1 MAKSKHKLPTV
12 DITNCDRELIHI
24 PGAILPHGV
33 LLVLETET
41 LEILQAA
48 GDTKTLLGLGI
59 QELLGRSAATLFRSD
74 QVEKLHALV
83 KTHDLAKPRH
93 LLDPL
98 LRVMPD
104 CPLDASLHRSGEAL
118 VLEFEAADTMDRF
131 AADPLAGVHEMVQGM
146 DEAATL
152 HALCQFAADRVRNV
166 AQYDRV
172 LVYRFMQDES
182 GLVIAES
189 REKHLEPLLN
199 LHYPA
204 ADIPKQ
210 ARALYVKNWL
220 RLITRVNY
228 EPAPLTPANNPRTGQ
243 PLDMSQALLRDVSP
257 IHREY
262 LRNMGIDASMSI
274 SIIRDGK
281 LWGLI
286 ACHHYSP
293 RILPRHLRAVCEL
306 FGSMFSLQLEARDK
320 REQFEERLAS
330 RMVLQN
336 LMLNLAG
343 ADDFAIGLTRPSPNL
358 LDYIHGGDV
367 SPEGIRQGG
376 VAVSV
381 KGQITFLGTTP
392 KPEQIKN
399 LVEWLNTHMQKS
411 DGVFSTDR
419 LGEIWPEA
427 ASFAGVASGVLVIS
441 VSPEPS
447 HFIVWFR
454 PELVATYSWAGEP
467 KKVER
472 TGLKGEQLSPRRSF
486 EVWKQTVQGRCLPW
500 TPADLDAAFDLR
512 VSLLHVVLRRI
523 NAAALERK
531 ESAERNQLLM
541 AELDHRVKNTIANIQ
556 ALVVQTSRSAD
567 TLTGFVKG
575 LDGRIQSMAKAHSL
589 LSQSRWE
596 GASIDKLLRE
606 ELNAYA
612 IGNFAVVLS
621 GIDFL
626 LTPKSAL
633 SLSLAV
639 HELATNAGKYG
650 ALSTSSGRVTVSWR
664 LADVGGIEL
673 SWSETDGPPVE
684 PPTHRGFGSTLIER
698 ALAMETGGTAIIHYR
713 RTGVVCE
720 IILPSTSISRSDAP
734 PLAPPGGKPVI
745 IEMVEKVVQE
755 AFRILVVEDS
765 FFLAMTLETV
775 FDDLGWKIVGPATR
789 MAEALTLAQTESF
802 DVALLDI
809 NLDGEMSWE
818 VAAHLK
824 ERQIPFVFSTGYD
837 VTNILPEL
845 FAGSSVIS
853 KPYKGDELERRLRQ
867 VITEAR
873 ADLLNDVK
881 VVESSTEAIR

>member
-1 MAKSKHKLPTV
+1 MAKSDNPPPV

-24 PGAILPHGV
+24 PGAILPHGAM
-33 LLVLETET
+33 LVLEPET
-41 LEILQAA
+41 LEVLQAA
-48 GDTKTLLGLGI
+48 GNTLTLLGKEI
-59 QELLGRSAATLFRSD
+59 QELLGGSAAMLFRSD
-74 QVEKLHALV
+74 QVENLHALAR
-83 KTHDLAKPRH
+83 TYDLAKPRH

-98 LRVMPD
+98 LRVMPNR
-104 CPLDASLHRSGEAL
+104 PLDASLHRSGEAL
-118 VLEFEAADTMDRF
+118 VFEFEAADTADRF

-146 DEAATL
+146 DAAVTL

-172 LVYRFMQDES
+172 LVYRFMQDDS
-182 GLVIAES
+182 GWVIAES
-189 REKHLEPLLN
+189 REEHLEPFLN

-220 RLITRVNY
+220 RLITQVNY
-228 EPAPLTPANNPRTGQ
+228 DPAALMPANNPRTGQ
-243 PLDMSQALLRDVSP
+243 PLDMSQAILRDVSP

-274 SIIRDGK
+274 SIIREGK

-306 FGSMFSLQLEARDK
+306 FGSMFSLQLEAREK
-320 REQFEERLAS
+320 GEQFQERLAS

-343 ADDFAIGLTRPSPNL
+343 ADDYAIGLTQQSPNL
-358 LDYIHGGDV
+358 LDYIHGGDP
-367 SPEGIRQGG
+367 SLEGIGQGG

-381 KGQITFLGTTP
+381 KGQITFLGITP
-392 KPEQIKN
+392 EPLQIKS
-399 LVEWLNTHMQKS
+399 LVEWLNTHMQQS

-447 HFIVWFR
+447 DFIIWFR
-454 PELVATYSWAGEP
+454 PELVATSSWAGEP
-467 KKVER
+467 KKLER
-472 TGLKGEQLSPRRSF
+472 SGPNGDRLSPRKSF
-486 EVWKQTVQGRCLPW
+486 EVWKETVRGRCLPW

-523 NAAALERK
+523 NTAALERK
-531 ESAERNQLLM
+531 RSAARDQLLM

-596 GASIDKLLRE
+596 GVSIDKLLRE

-612 IGNFAVVLS
+612 NGHFAVVLS

-650 ALSTSSGRVTVSWR
+650 ALATPGGRVTVSWR
-664 LADVGGIEL
+664 LADDGGIEL
-673 SWSETDGPPVE
+673 SWSETGGPSVE
-684 PPTHRGFGSTLIER
+684 PPTRRGFGSTLIER
-698 ALAMETGGTAIIHYR
+698 ALAMETGGRANIHYL

-720 IILPSTSISRSDAP
+720 IFLPSSSVSNSDALA
-734 PLAPPGGKPVI
+734 LAPPSGKPVM
-745 IEMVEKVVQE
+745 IEVVTKVVQE

-765 FFLAMTLETV
+765 FLLVMTLETV
-775 FDDLGWKIVGPATR
+775 FDDLGWTIVGPATR
-789 MAEALTLAQTESF
+789 KAEALALAQTESF
-802 DVALLDI
+802 DAALLDV

-818 VAAHLK
+818 IAAYLK
-824 ERQIPFVFSTGYD
+824 ERRVPFVFSTGYD
-837 VTNILPEL
+837 VTNILPDFL
-845 FAGSSVIS
+845 AGSAVIG
-853 KPYKGDELERRLRQ
+853 KPYKSDELERRLRQ
-867 VITEAR
+867 VIADAR
-873 ADLLNDVK
+873 SNRLTIDAK
-881 VVESSTEAIR
+881 VVETST